1 MSDPFDETQVDARV
15 RAAESFRRRQ
25 AWQMS
30 PAERLELFER
40 LQQQAYATLRDNPDA
55 YQVFLR
61 RNHHQ
66 RRASNAR
73 RLEALLIRGRE
84 EPDG

>member
-1 MSDPFDETQVDARV
+1 MSDLFDDPQVDARV
-15 RAAESFRRRQ
+15 RPAESFRRCQ

-30 PAERLELFER
+30 PAERLELFDR
-40 LQQQAYATLRDNPDA
+40 LQQQAYATLRANPDA
-55 YQVFLR
+55 YQAFLR

-66 RRASNAR
+66 RHASNVR
-73 RLEALLIRGRE
+73 RLEPLLMRGRE